1 MNVRRRLSTHPE
13 ISHSAILKRNTPKSP
28 TESSGDDA
36 CRDQR
41 GRSRNHRGET
51 RKRESH
57 LPKVRSDAIS
67 FVTIISLN
75 RNIFNRPR
83 KSSVSFGNFS
93 VREYDRVL
101 GDCWDIEH
109 GLGLGWEY
117 VDLPAQ
123 PVVVQGSGETTK
135 TNKEIYKI
143 GFEIKTWI
151 LKFRE
156 KRKKKNTIVSPKE
169 PLGTTTQAKRRMGMK
184 KKALIK
190 KARAT
195 TQEMLSFEDNKP
207 TSQHRKELLEKFG
220 FSNSEL
226 HVSELERK
234 LLLVERKLW
243 TRHSKRASKLFT
255 ERCLADIR
263 DCCTSGELNVLTTPF
278 S

>member
-1 MNVRRRLSTHPE
+1 MLSTHPE

-67 FVTIISLN
+67 FVTNISLN
-75 RNIFNRPR
+75 RKKCIRPR
-83 KSSVSFGNFS
+83 RSSVSFGNFT
-93 VREYDRVL
+93 VREYNRVL
-101 GDCWDIEH
+101 GDCWEIEH

-156 KRKKKNTIVSPKE
+156 IYKKKKPIGSPKE
-169 PLGTTTQAKRRMGMK
+169 PLGTTQAQRRVGMK

-207 TSQHRKELLEKFG
+207 TSQHRQELLKNFG
-220 FSNSEL
+220 FSDSEL
-226 HVSELERK
+226 HLSEAERK
-234 LLLVERKLW
+234 LLLVEHKQW

-263 DCCTSGELNVLTTPF
+263 ACVTSGELDIFTLPF